1 MSCLDEQECR
11 DALRRLPFYG
21 NEEDAKAF
29 NLLEELIDEHFRTA
43 HPKPPTEKTRMYMF
57 REYKC
62 PNCGVYVH
70 KENRCCGFCGQVL
83 DWSKQI
89 DEEREDDQ
97 GRM

>member
-1 MSCLDEQECR
+1 MSLLNEQECR

-43 HPKPPTEKTRMYMF
+43 HPKPPTEETRMYMF

-62 PNCGVYVH
+62 PNCGAYVH
-70 KENRCCGFCGQVL
+70 RENRCCGFCGQVL

-89 DEEREDDQ
+89 DEEREDD
-97 GRM
+97 GERI